1 MKLAHFLHLFLLLK
15 TIDDHIFLPII
26 VYDIL
31 TGKIKATLK
40 GHKGCVRDV
49 SWHPYLNEIISSSVS
64 IYLIAITCFN
74 FIEFK
79 IIINIINFFLTVYIF
94 KICKVCFV
102 SVIFTIF
109 SFLIKINFSGM
120 ELLLNGRMV
129 GQNWTL
135 IQMTWEVFIHLAEKT
150 LVQVLVLQVLVDRVV

>member
-1 MKLAHFLHLFLLLK
+1 MVIVCYKHWFGATSHQKFQLARNIYILDALKVVLLVSIIGSIAMKLAHFLHLFLLLK

-79 IIINIINFFLTVYIF
+79 IIINIINFFSVFTVYIF
-94 KICKVCFV
+94 
-102 SVIFTIF
+102 
-109 SFLIKINFSGM
+109 
-120 ELLLNGRMV
+120 
-129 GQNWTL
+129 
-135 IQMTWEVFIHLAEKT
+135 
-150 LVQVLVLQVLVDRVV
+150 